1 MLMSDRFVDKTDGYH
16 RLLNRAVGSD
26 GVFTGEIIVFIFCR
40 RFGKTTFLRFIE
52 ALLNPL
58 PIFKTKRQAEI
69 RKKIS
74 SYSKGLEL
82 LKLGVYPVVM
92 LDFSTPPNVRTLVS
106 SIRTSLIDAGL
117 AEQEADQICAA
128 TGVSAQKILN
138 NGCAALNTQFEK
150 ELGYS
155 NRKAV
160 LLIDE
165 YDGAHRKDDLNCG
178 THQKNELKELR
189 EAVVDI
195 LALSKDPSSS
205 VGLMVVAGLTRM
217 VGSGLSRV
225 NTLAYGDVS
234 KYTDYHGV
242 CGILQTELVKSAG
255 KGIDVEKKCLARFGK
270 GLDDV
275 LTARSA
281 RWNGFRF
288 GYVHLGIETANK
300 PLDSLFSPLDM
311 WALLV
316 EINKGAVEPEHH
328 EDTLLSLLRLPSE
341 WTSSMSS
348 EFEFTNI
355 QNIYKTPEA
364 IQPLAGALGGGW
376 INSADLNTTLKRE
389 DYVTFSLG
397 NRMRILYELGLL
409 TVSLVEDQNVLLA
422 PPNAE
427 VMQRSLKILLGH
439 FPVMILPDEHTVREV
454 LINSA
459 RIEAIAMA
467 AGVSVSSMFQNSL
480 NIREYAYQDALFL
493 ALLQILPDLAGAPY
507 AVKFERPPDKGAR
520 GRVDIV
526 ITHNSLGRVLIEI
539 KLDKELAIFPD
550 EQPAIKVRCFFLS
563 FVRFQFLLC
572 VCVRPYL
579 THLSHPTSLSLCCVF
594 SLAVVPGVFCSHI
607 FCTTHSLFSEK
618 EAHRS
623 TTGDGSAA
631 ARSES
636 PSQPVRT
643 ASASSLD
650 ICDLGAESWSATFG
664 SQDWRA
670 GPRRV
675 ET

>member
-1 MLMSDRFVDKTDGYH
+1 MLPAKFSHLSLSVGAQKVRLNRHFGSNALSIKISKELKAKRREIRSVVKLLDENTKSINDVQSASDDVTKSLRDIYESILSTHLTTEDKRHWREKEKRLDEEKSQLREEKKRLDEKEKRLDEKKSQLDEKKSQLIKDKQNISFSTPEVITNASDFQFTLGSTSTSLLTGNSVVEMLMSDRFVDKTDGYH

-275 LTARSA
+275 LTALSA

-288 GYVHLGIETANK
+288 GYMHLGIETANK

-328 EDTLLSLLRLPSE
+328 EDTLLNLLRLPSE

-355 QNIYKTPEA
+355 QNI
-364 IQPLAGALGGGW
+364 
-376 INSADLNTTLKRE
+376 
-389 DYVTFSLG
+389 
-397 NRMRILYELGLL
+397 
-409 TVSLVEDQNVLLA
+409 
-422 PPNAE
+422 
-427 VMQRSLKILLGH
+427 
-439 FPVMILPDEHTVREV
+439 
-454 LINSA
+454 
-459 RIEAIAMA
+459 
-467 AGVSVSSMFQNSL
+467 
-480 NIREYAYQDALFL
+480 
-493 ALLQILPDLAGAPY
+493 
-507 AVKFERPPDKGAR
+507 
-520 GRVDIV
+520 
-526 ITHNSLGRVLIEI
+526 
-539 KLDKELAIFPD
+539 
-550 EQPAIKVRCFFLS
+550 
-563 FVRFQFLLC
+563 
-572 VCVRPYL
+572 
-579 THLSHPTSLSLCCVF
+579 
-594 SLAVVPGVFCSHI
+594 
-607 FCTTHSLFSEK
+607 
-618 EAHRS
+618 
-623 TTGDGSAA
+623 
-631 ARSES
+631 
-636 PSQPVRT
+636 
-643 ASASSLD
+643 
-650 ICDLGAESWSATFG
+650 
-664 SQDWRA
+664 
-670 GPRRV
+670 
-675 ET
+675 